1 MPEPRTMVQTAP
13 PFHMANAG
21 EDRELLAK
29 EVFEVLQEMS
39 QLLNTGLS
47 PEALAVC
54 VQLCERGAADPR
66 SLANLVNGLRTNTAT
81 TLNGNSSANTRR
93 QEHAER

>member
-1 MPEPRTMVQTAP
+1 MPEPRAMVPTVP
-13 PFHMANAG
+13 TFHMANAG
-21 EDRELLAK
+21 EDREPVVK

-54 VQLCERGAADPR
+54 VRLCEHGAISP
-66 SLANLVNGLRTNTAT
+66 SGLASLVNDLRARVTINGTAPD
-81 TLNGNSSANTRR
+81 NTRR